1 VHIDVRILV
10 IEDEAKI
17 AQFMKRGLKE
27 EGYAVDVAKNG
38 EEGYAFTTVG
48 DYDVVILDIMLPGMD
63 GLELL
68 RKLRKK
74 KPRLP
79 VIMVTARSSV
89 DDRVKGLDLGADD
102 YITKPFAF
110 EELLARLRAQLRKNL
125 QQGTKIT
132 YADLELDTKTHKA
145 SRAGLEIELS
155 NKEYTLL
162 EYLLAN
168 AGNTVTRA
176 MISTHVWNID
186 FDTSTN
192 VIDVYINYLRKK
204 IDYGHERKLIHTLR
218 GWGYSLK

>member
-1 VHIDVRILV
+1 MRVLI
-10 IEDEAKI
+10 IEDETKI
-17 AQFMKRGLKE
+17 ALFMKRGLKE
-27 EGYAVDVAKNG
+27 EGYAVDVSKDG
-38 EEGYAFTTVG
+38 EEGYARAAVE

-63 GLELL
+63 GLTIL

-74 KPRLP
+74 KPSLP

-110 EELLARLRAQLRKNL
+110 EELLARIRAQLRKNVR
-125 QQGTKIT
+125 QDTKIT
-132 YADLELDTKTHKA
+132 YADLELDTKTHKVR
-145 SRAGLEIELS
+145 RAGREIELS
-155 NKEYTLL
+155 NKEYALL
-162 EYLLAN
+162 EYLLIN

-176 MISTHVWNID
+176 TISAHVWNIN

-204 IDYGHERKLIHTLR
+204 IDHGHDRKLIHTLR
-218 GWGYSLK
+218 GWGYTLK

>member
-1 VHIDVRILV
+1 MRILV

-27 EGYAVDVAKNG
+27 EGYAVDVAKDG
-38 EEGYAFTTVG
+38 EEGYAFATVE

-63 GLELL
+63 GLALL

-110 EELLARLRAQLRKNL
+110 EELLARIRAQLRKNL
-125 QQGTKIT
+125 RHDTKIT
-132 YADLELDTKTHKA
+132 YADLELDTKTHKV
-145 SRAGLEIELS
+145 SRAGKEIELS

-176 MISTHVWNID
+176 MMSTHVWNID

-204 IDYGHERKLIHTLR
+204 IDHGHERKLIRTLR

>member
-1 VHIDVRILV
+1 MRILV

-27 EGYAVDVAKNG
+27 EGYAVDVAKDG
-38 EEGYAFTTVG
+38 EEGYAFATIE

-63 GLELL
+63 GLALL

-74 KPRLP
+74 KPHLP

-110 EELLARLRAQLRKNL
+110 EELLARIRAQLRKNMR
-125 QQGTKIT
+125 QDTKIT
-132 YADLELDTKTHKA
+132 YADLELDTKTHKV
-145 SRAGLEIELS
+145 SRIGKEIELS

-162 EYLLAN
+162 EYLLSN

-204 IDYGHERKLIHTLR
+204 IDHGHERKLIHTLR
-218 GWGYSLK
+218 GWGYTLK

>member
-1 VHIDVRILV
+1 
-10 IEDEAKI
+10 
-17 AQFMKRGLKE
+17 MKRGLKE
-27 EGYAVDVAKNG
+27 EGYAVDVAKDG
-38 EEGYAFTTVG
+38 EEGYAYATDE
-48 DYDVVILDIMLPGMD
+48 DYDVLILDIMLPGMD
-63 GLELL
+63 GLSLL

-74 KPRLP
+74 KPNLP

-110 EELLARLRAQLRKNL
+110 EELLARIRAQLRKNVR
-125 QQGTKIT
+125 QGTKIA
-132 YADLELDTKTHKA
+132 YADLELDAKTHKV
-145 SRAGLEIELS
+145 SRAGAEIELS
-155 NKEYTLL
+155 NKEYALL
-162 EYLLAN
+162 EYLLVN

-204 IDYGHERKLIHTLR
+204 IDHGHERKLIHTLR
-218 GWGYSLK
+218 GWGYCLK